1 MKQSLGISI
10 FSLVIIG
17 MIIILA
23 LFDRGKTFAGIKKGI
38 SMFISILPTFL
49 TVLILVSVFLYL
61 VPESMIKNY
70 LGQSSGWQGLLIGSA
85 IGSVALIPA
94 FVAAPLASVILKEG
108 ASIFSVSAFI
118 TTLMMVGVITL
129 PVEFRYLGKRAA
141 LWRNFLSLIG
151 AIIVALLMGVTYAR
165 LP

>member
-1 MKQSLGISI
+1 MNQNLGISI
-10 FSLVIIG
+10 FPLVIIG
-17 MIIILA
+17 IVVILA
-23 LFDRGKTFAGIKKGI
+23 VFNWEKTWSGVKKGI

-49 TVLILVSVFLYL
+49 TVLVLVSVFLYL

-70 LGQSSGWQGLLIGSA
+70 LGQSSGWQGLLLGSA

-108 ASIFSVSAFI
+108 ASILSVSAFI

-141 LWRNFLSLIG
+141 LWRNFLSLVG